1 MLKNTVAY
9 NVVDDFIR
17 LAVVAS
23 EIGEILWKF
32 ELDTVQFKVIQDRR
46 SWCQSKAHMQLPITH

>member
-23 EIGEILWKF
+23 EIGEIL
-32 ELDTVQFKVIQDRR
+32 
-46 SWCQSKAHMQLPITH
+46 